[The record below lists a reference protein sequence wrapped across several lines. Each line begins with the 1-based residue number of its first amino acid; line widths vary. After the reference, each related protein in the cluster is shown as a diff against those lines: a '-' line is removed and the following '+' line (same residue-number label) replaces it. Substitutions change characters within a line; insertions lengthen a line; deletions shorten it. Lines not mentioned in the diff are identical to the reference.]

1 MQVLGLSILD
11 YLLIF
16 IVFLGGVVGL
26 IRGILPQVISLTS
39 LWFSLLATLW
49 TYRLFSDNILQGLGI
64 SEIVSDTL
72 SFLLILFISFQ
83 AIRLLIKSLTTP
95 PEEKK
100 KKPRRKGKVGPA
112 VEHFAKSP
120 TQKYIIGPLG
130 AIAAIVLGFIL
141 TTVWTA
147 VFLGV
152 LQFIFQVDVSQAAS
166 DVSGVTVPGSGFAVQ
181 LKSSTL
187 IHYFNL
193 VLLWLVR
200 SVSFFVIDSG
210 PNILEV
216 VINKIFPPG

>member
-1 MQVLGLSILD
+1 MQLLGLSILD

-16 IVFLGGVVGL
+16 IVFLGGIVGL
-26 IRGILPQVISLTS
+26 IRGILPQGISLAS

-49 TYRLFSDNILQGLGI
+49 TYRLLSDNIFQGLGI
-64 SEIVSDTL
+64 SKSVSDTL
-72 SFLLILFISFQ
+72 AFLLILFVSFQ
-83 AIRLLIKSLTTP
+83 AIRLLIKSLTVP

-100 KKPRRKGKVGPA
+100 KKPKRKGKVGPP
-112 VEHFAKSP
+112 VEHIAKSP
-120 TQKYIIGPLG
+120 TQKYILGPLS
-130 AIAAIVLGFIL
+130 AIAAIVLGLIL

-166 DVSGVTVPGSGFAVQ
+166 DVSGVTVPGRGFAVQ
-181 LKSSTL
+181 LRSSTL

-216 VINKIFPPG
+216 VINRIFPPG